1 MIMSTGTFIHTRR
14 STCVCIP
21 SMYEYHHEYESMG
34 IMYINICSKYEYL
47 HTTSMRTCVC
57 SRNIGMSL
65 GTIRQ
70 VSMSRYLPS
79 YHGYERSM
87 RKFV

>member
-1 MIMSTGTFIHTRR
+1 MYDYEYRYLHTYEEKYM
-14 STCVCIP
+14 C
-21 SMYEYHHEYESMG
+21 MYEYHHEYESMG
-34 IMYINICSKYEYL
+34 FMYINIYSKYEYR